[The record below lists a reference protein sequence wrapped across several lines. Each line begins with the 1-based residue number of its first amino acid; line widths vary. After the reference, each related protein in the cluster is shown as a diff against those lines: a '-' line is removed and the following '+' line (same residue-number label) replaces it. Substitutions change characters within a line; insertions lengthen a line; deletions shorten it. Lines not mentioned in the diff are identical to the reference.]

1 MELFVFWVVMA
12 IICGMVA
19 SSKGSSFLAFFFYG
33 LVIWPIALVHAIL
46 MSSTVGGAAAARH
59 SQLQGSPRKVA
70 GVISGTPYWRT
81 RSGGYCIEMN
91 GKEVEFPSLAMLEAA
106 ISGKSMR

>member
-1 MELFVFWVVMA
+1 MELFIFWVIMA

-46 MSSTVGGAAAARH
+46 MRSTAPAPVMKGHSGSSA
-59 SQLQGSPRKVA
+59 LPKKVA

-81 RSGGYCIEMN
+81 RDGGYCIEMN

-106 ISGKSMR
+106 LAGQSMR